1 MCTRRVDDPMTL
13 LHRRF
18 TMDDLND
25 LVADAPF
32 ESAQLSDDHRVSLSA
47 RFRAVSV
54 PGHRR
59 LDAWSVERAG
69 RSGTQFRWSPG
80 TARRTLGNAAFRRA
94 TMQPISIRDAVRD
107 ELGDQMLR
115 AASGYSRNGSLSHW
129 LASAPHPVIGVVTA
143 EAVNWTTQLHEI
155 AEWLATPWTI
165 PVSDSYYDV
174 ATARTTLRARRD
186 LVVPRDGARVVLRV
200 RSGSPGKSA
209 GPGLRADLTIEALS
223 DHDGVAPA
231 RVIGLWPE
239 AGVCLSVD
247 GTMNDL
253 RSGARDLVRTAVA
266 QRRRGA
272 LLAA

>member
-1 MCTRRVDDPMTL
+1 MTL
-13 LHRRF
+13 LHRRL
-18 TMDDLND
+18 TKSDLND
-25 LVADAPF
+25 LVSGALADPV
-32 ESAQLSDDHRVSLSA
+32 QLTDVHRASLST

-69 RSGTQFRWSPG
+69 RSGNAFRWSPG
-80 TARRTLGNAAFRRA
+80 TARRVLGNASLRRMA
-94 TMQPISIRDAVRD
+94 TQPASVRDAVRD

-115 AASGYSRNGSLSHW
+115 AASGYSRSGSLSHW
-129 LASAPHPVIGVVTA
+129 LASAPHPVIGLVTA
-143 EAVNWTTQLHEI
+143 EAVNWATQLQEI
-155 AEWLATPWTI
+155 AEWLEASWAVPA
-165 PVSDSYYDV
+165 SDAYYDV
-174 ATARTTLRARRD
+174 ASARTTLRARRD
-186 LVVPRDGARVVLRV
+186 LVVHNDETRTVVRV

-209 GPGLRADLTIEALS
+209 GPGLRADLTIEALA
-223 DHDGVAPA
+223 DHDGLAPV
-231 RVIGLWPE
+231 RYIGLWPE

-247 GTMNDL
+247 GTMSDL